1 MQLSDEQIRRAI
13 YLLNTEAKNPTR
25 SLYDNNKV
33 VYSFLR
39 YGVPVKTEAG
49 KVTET
54 VKLINW
60 SEPENNDFLPPL
72 SDCRAGARTSR

>member
-1 MQLSDEQIRRAI
+1 MKCNYSDEQIRRAI

-33 VYSFLR
+33 VYSVLR

-49 KVTET
+49 KVTEII
-54 VKLINW
+54 KL
-60 SEPENNDFLPPL
+60 L
-72 SDCRAGARTSR
+72 ARP

>member
-1 MQLSDEQIRRAI
+1 MKCNYSDEQIRRAI

-33 VYSFLR
+33 VYSFPR

-49 KVTET
+49 GRST
-54 VKLINW
+54 V
-60 SEPENNDFLPPL
+60 
-72 SDCRAGARTSR
+72 